1 MNSRRYL
8 VSLLKQSWRP
18 SSTSTGLSAGQQQL
32 PSSLQ
37 GFPSHQYPKV
47 DPIALVSKDLS
58 LLVGDIHAKLDNE
71 LERQS
76 QLAEMSK

>member
-32 PSSLQ
+32 PSSQ
-37 GFPSHQYPKV
+37 SFPSHQYPKV